1 MYLDFDIYLY
11 TDGTYVDV
19 EVITELYSI
28 KEKGTPAI
36 KAQRERRRICN
47 KNERVQRSPSRLSKG
62 ADPKGI
68 NKQTQPT
75 HLQTLTRAG
84 IQSNATPCDAC
95 RDHHSENKYRKV
107 AIVRRWGASRLN
119 ETKARA
125 VALVK
130 VRTREGALGGG
141 TDGTVSAGH
150 ASSERLRNSA
160 AAVAEAERAGA
171 DADDSA
177 VASAG
182 SAVTATRRG
191 GGRGNRCSRSSGG
204 GGSGSGSGGSG
215 RGGSTWCEDTRN
227 GDDRGGSSGV
237 NRSS

>member
-19 EVITELYSI
+19 EVITELYNI

-150 ASSERLRNSA
+150 ASSECLRNSA

-215 RGGSTWCEDTRN
+215 RGGSTWCEDTRY
-227 GDDRGGSSGV
+227 GDDRRGSSGV